1 MLIKT
6 IPLSL
11 KLSLALKCGTELPG
25 KILVLFKSITK
36 ESYGFHITLR
46 TGSNLFHEET
56 VLTLF
61 MVGTKTGLC

>member
-1 MLIKT
+1 MLIKM

-25 KILVLFKSITK
+25 KILVLFKSIIK
-36 ESYGFHITLR
+36 FNRISYYTR

-56 VLTLF
+56 VLTLV
-61 MVGTKTGLC
+61 MVSTKTGLC